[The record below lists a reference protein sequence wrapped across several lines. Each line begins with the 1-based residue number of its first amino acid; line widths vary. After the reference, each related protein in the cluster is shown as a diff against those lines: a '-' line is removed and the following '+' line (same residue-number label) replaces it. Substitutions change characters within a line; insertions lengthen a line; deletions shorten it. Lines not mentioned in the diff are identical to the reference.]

1 MLPYDFVLLSG
12 INMYKKEELREEN
25 RSLGW
30 ITDRSET
37 RKKILGRNNSLPQN
51 RTCFEEVK

>member
-1 MLPYDFVLLSG
+1 
-12 INMYKKEELREEN
+12 MYKKEELREEN

-30 ITDRSET
+30 ITDRFET